1 MWQHFDDLMTFGE
14 DLLTTLMTCG
24 DDLLTTLVTTH
35 DYLVTTTYDGTD
47 DPLDNL
53 TTFHK

>member
-14 DLLTTLMTCG
+14 DLLMTLMTCG

-35 DYLVTTTYDGTD
+35 DYLVMTPYDDTD